1 MRHILFTI
9 LIFFLCIG
17 AAYAGNNT
25 TTVDN
30 PTIHL
35 EDAETVTALESGDSN
50 ISFSNRYK
58 GYCIEWGEHSAEEN
72 DTFYIEKT
80 FKIYN
85 KETHEDVSNHI
96 KVFFTYFYPES
107 QKDKIVTQHII
118 WKFTD
123 NKEFS
128 QFRANKELYYKI
140 LNKSAEV
147 QVPDS
152 GIYKIN
158 ETHSLFFD
166 FKVFVSQYEEFQNY
180 FGYKFFVFE
189 HDNQINSSTINNNT
203 TIIPQVYN
211 NNTNFTFNEFIV
223 DDKNN
228 STDTSTSDYKKIVIS
243 SHETGINI
251 NWLIIYIVFLMVTIL
266 LLY

>member
-1 MRHILFTI
+1 MIKKI
-9 LIFFLCIG
+9 LILIILLFSIS
-17 AAYAGNNT
+17 AVAAGNNT
-25 TTVDN
+25 TTIDH
-30 PTIHL
+30 PTVHI
-35 EDAETVTALESGDSN
+35 EEAETVTALESGDSN
-50 ISFSNRYK
+50 ISFSDGYK

-72 DTFYIEKT
+72 DTFYVEKT

-140 LNKSAEV
+140 LNKSAKV
-147 QVPDS
+147 QVPDF
-152 GIYKIN
+152 GTYKIN
-158 ETHSLFFD
+158 KTHSLFFD

-180 FGYKFFVFE
+180 FGYKLFTFE
-189 HDNQINSSTINNNT
+189 HDNQINNSTINNNT
-203 TIIPQVYN
+203 TIIPQLYN

-228 STDTSTSDYKKIVIS
+228 STDTSTSNYKKIVIS

-251 NWLIIYIVFLMVTIL
+251 NWLVACIVFLIIIIL

>member
-1 MRHILFTI
+1 MKCILFTFLI
-9 LIFFLCIG
+9 LFLCIG

-30 PTIHL
+30 PTVHL
-35 EDAETVTALESGDSN
+35 EDTETVTALESGDSN
-50 ISFSNRYK
+50 ISFSDGYK

-72 DTFYIEKT
+72 DTFYVEKS

-107 QKDKIVTQHII
+107 QKNEIVTQHII

-140 LNKSAEV
+140 LNKSSEV

-152 GIYKIN
+152 GTYKIN

-180 FGYKFFVFE
+180 FGYRFFTFE
-189 HDNQINSSTINNNT
+189 HGNSTINNNT
-203 TIIPQVYN
+203 TIIPQLYN
-211 NNTNFTFNEFIV
+211 NNTNFTFNESIV
-223 DDKNN
+223 DDKTN
-228 STDTSTSDYKKIVIS
+228 STDTSISDHEKIVIS

-251 NWLIIYIVFLMVTIL
+251 NWIVVCVIVLIIAIL